1 MLSAIALGSNVGNRL
16 NNIKRAIELLSKYV
30 EIIKISN
37 IYETE
42 PWGYTEQDTFLNACV
57 LINTELEP
65 YELLKICKNIEKD
78 LKRKQRFK
86 WGPREIDLDIIYYG
100 DLVLEK
106 DDLNIPHKHMFER
119 DFVIVPLNDISPDW
133 KHPIFNKTIKERYDE
148 IDKSKIKRYEKES

>member
-1 MLSAIALGSNVGNRL
+1 VGDRM
-16 NNIKRAIELLSKYV
+16 NNIKKAINILSKYV
-30 EIIKISN
+30 EIIKVSN

-42 PWGYTEQDTFLNACV
+42 PWGYTKQDTFLNACV

-65 YELLKICKNIEKD
+65 YELLKICKNIEKE

-86 WGPREIDLDIIYYG
+86 WGPREIDLDIIFYG
-100 DLVLEK
+100 NLVLEK
-106 DDLNIPHKHMFER
+106 EDLNIPHKYMFER

-133 KHPIFNKTIKERYDE
+133 KHPIYNKTINERYNE